1 MALPLIWIVGAGVA
15 LLAAKR
21 EKQQP
26 PAESHQQ
33 TLGEILTDGT
43 HHTLIPFTGAAGEQQ
58 RNRFRI
64 QTPPAPGSVAQT
76 PPQFRPTFKPQG
88 FR

>member
-1 MALPLIWIVGAGVA
+1 MALPLIYLVGAGVA
-15 LLAAKR
+15 LLVAGRKKP
-21 EKQQP
+21 EDEP
-26 PAESHQQ
+26 HQQ
-33 TLGEILTDGT
+33 TLGDILTGST
-43 HHTLIPFTGAAGEQQ
+43 TRHTFIPFTGSAGEQQ

-76 PPQFRPTFKPQG
+76 PPANYTFKPQG

>member
-15 LLAAKR
+15 LLAAKGKKS
-21 EKQQP
+21 EDN
-26 PAESHQQ
+26 HQQ
-33 TLGEILTDGT
+33 TLGEIFTGGNP
-43 HHTLIPFTGAAGEQQ
+43 HHFIPFAGAAGEQQ

-76 PPQFRPTFKPQG
+76 PPISYSFKPQG